1 MEFKIEEIHE
11 YEEKIKK
18 LYQFWSE
25 QEKINFLNWL
35 YYRNAIESLDR
46 YMTLQENPNDEYN
59 TELKKYLDIGFE
71 VLYSKGDQENPIRDD
86 LKEIFENEKII
97 YHKEL
102 GIIGNIVKIDDRNGK
117 ISLRPFDFYYEIKES
132 EEYIPIYR
140 SSQTVNGEIDKVKKI
155 MEDYNL
161 NTPWTKANEELLLTR
176 QLNGTPKTTKEII
189 ATFNEDIISALGY
202 VKKDGKV
209 YVKH

>member
-11 YEEKIKK
+11 YEGKIKK

-25 QEKINFLNWL
+25 QEKISFLNWV
-35 YYRNAIESLDR
+35 YYRNEIKRLDR
-46 YMTLQENPNDEYN
+46 YMTLQENPDYEYN
-59 TELKKYLDIGFE
+59 RELKKYLDIGCE

-86 LKEIFENEKII
+86 LKEIIENEKII

-117 ISLRPFDFYYEIKES
+117 ISLRPFDFYYELKES
-132 EEYIPIYR
+132 EVPAYQL
-140 SSQTVNGEIDKVKKI
+140 SQKVYGEIHEVKKI
-155 MEDYNL
+155 MDDYDL
-161 NTPWTKANEELLLTR
+161 TTPWTKANEELLLTR

-189 ATFNEDIISALGY
+189 ATFNGDIINALGY

-209 YVKH
+209 YVKN